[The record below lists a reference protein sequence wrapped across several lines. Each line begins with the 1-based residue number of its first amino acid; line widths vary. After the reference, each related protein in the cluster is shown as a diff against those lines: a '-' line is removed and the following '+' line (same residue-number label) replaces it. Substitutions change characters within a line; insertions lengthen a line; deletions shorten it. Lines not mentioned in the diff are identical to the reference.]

1 MVLDNCSRKKVNC
14 MDKKEVCSL
23 TIDFRLYDTLIN
35 TEDINVL
42 GLSPKHPH
50 KESVKCKESLSD
62 ME

>member
-1 MVLDNCSRKKVNC
+1 